1 MTEALRLC
9 FFLSGF
15 FLFLSRFP
23 FPFPLSPFPFP
34 TQLAALFEFSVRLTE
49 GYFVD
54 GSFYP

>member
-15 FLFLSRFP
+15 F
-23 FPFPLSPFPFP
+23 LSPFPFP

>member
-15 FLFLSRFP
+15 FLFLSRF
-23 FPFPLSPFPFP
+23 PFPFP